1 MHILFALPG
10 LHRVNRG
17 AEVAFES
24 VAQEIAL
31 KGRHRVTVAGSG
43 QPIADRAYDFQH
55 IPNVDR
61 KRFESW
67 PKVPF
72 LRNEFMYE
80 DMTFAVGL
88 AARGTFGAD
97 LTVTCNYPYSCWA
110 LRKPSFRRGRP
121 AFVFVTQNSDW
132 PAFYRSGEARF
143 FSCDGLLCTNPIYY
157 ERNKDRWHSAL
168 IPNGLDPTRFHPGE
182 DKRAALGLPTD
193 RKLILMV
200 SALEAG
206 KRVIEAMR
214 AVAMVKDAYLVIA
227 GDGPQRQEVDQLA
240 SQLLPGR
247 FKRATYP
254 FEQMPD
260 LYRSADVFL
269 HTKIEES
276 FGNVYIEALSSG
288 IPIVAHDDEV
298 TRWILGN
305 HAHLVDS
312 TSAELLAAEIQKA
325 LPVSRG
331 YDADAVAWAHKRYAW
346 AEVANQ
352 YEKFFEDTLAR
363 KRNLQLQDSQ

>member
-24 VAQEIAL
+24 VAQEIARR
-31 KGRHRVTVAGSG
+31 GRHQVTLAGSG
-43 QPIADRAYDFQH
+43 QPIEGRAYDFRH

-61 KRFESW
+61 KHFESW

-80 DMTFAVGL
+80 DLTFSAGL

-97 LTVTCNYPYSCWA
+97 LTVTCNYPFTSWA
-110 LRKPSFRRGRP
+110 LRKPGFRHKRAP
-121 AFVFVTQNSDW
+121 FVFVTQNSDW
-132 PAFYRSGEARF
+132 PAIYRSGEARF
-143 FSCDGLLCTNPIYY
+143 FNCDGLLCTNPIYFA
-157 ERNKDRWHSAL
+157 RNKDRWHATL
-168 IPNGLDPTRFHPGE
+168 IPNGLDPSRFHPGE
-182 DKRAALGLPTD
+182 DNRKSLGLPTG
-193 RKLILMV
+193 RKLVLMV
-200 SALEAG
+200 SALEPG
-206 KRVIEAMR
+206 KRVIEAIR
-214 AVAMVKDAYLVIA
+214 AVALVKDAFLVVA
-227 GDGPQRQEVDQLA
+227 GDGPQRQQVDQLA
-240 SQLLPGR
+240 SEILHGR
-247 FKRATYP
+247 FKRATFP
-254 FEQMPD
+254 REQMPD
-260 LYRSADVFL
+260 LYRSADLFL

-305 HAHLVDS
+305 HARLVDTNS
-312 TSAELLAAEIQKA
+312 TELLAAAIRQA
-325 LPVSRG
+325 LSTERINN
-331 YDADAVAWAHKRYAW
+331 ADTVAWAHKRYAW

-352 YEKFFEDTLAR
+352 YEKFFEATLAR
-363 KRNLQLQDSQ
+363 HRNLPLQESQ